1 MNTKISYLEE
11 KWKTIELDVET
22 KNDNIIQISNFGR
35 VRTFNKI
42 SAGKILNGSLQ
53 EGFKIIRLKLIQNK
67 DPEVNKVLDT
77 KRKRIEKLIAQN
89 STLKKELATFT
100 KRNPN
105 YKTIK
110 TQIEVNVEKIT
121 KLRLEYRLIFD
132 EEQKRCTVYKHFLTH
147 RMVAK
152 YFCKKASKK
161 QDFVIHIDHDKL
173 NNHFTNLRWATME
186 EVGLHWI
193 TNPNVIAAKERRKLD
208 KTGKY
213 SKLNHSNVV
222 AIKKL
227 LAKGKTLKEIATKYG
242 VSDMQIYRIKTGEN
256 WSHITID

>member
-1 MNTKISYLEE
+1 
-11 KWKTIELDVET
+11 
-22 KNDNIIQISNFGR
+22 
-35 VRTFNKI
+35 
-42 SAGKILNGSLQ
+42 
-53 EGFKIIRLKLIQNK
+53 
-67 DPEVNKVLDT
+67 
-77 KRKRIEKLIAQN
+77 
-89 STLKKELATFT
+89 
-100 KRNPN
+100 
-105 YKTIK
+105 
-110 TQIEVNVEKIT
+110 
-121 KLRLEYRLIFD
+121 
-132 EEQKRCTVYKHFLTH
+132 
-147 RMVAK
+147 MVAK